1 MPLVLAQSKVKNEFS
16 VLYIYT
22 KTVFHVV
29 HWAIQAIHDQYE
41 VCENWGMDHYSA
53 LQFPKADFDCETL
66 NPVDDNSEEFEH
78 RMDVVGACTACVQ
91 SDCLN
96 VDGIILIFF
105 LWSIIFQIYFLWTL
119 PHILIV
125 LKIFEKNRD

>member
-1 MPLVLAQSKVKNEFS
+1 
-16 VLYIYT
+16 
-22 KTVFHVV
+22 
-29 HWAIQAIHDQYE
+29 
-41 VCENWGMDHYSA
+41 MDHYSA

-105 LWSIIFQIYFLWTL
+105 FMKHYFSNLFFVNITTY
-119 PHILIV
+119 PNR
-125 LKIFEKNRD
+125 FKNFRE